1 MISGSGSI
9 YFFLSNFSYRVYHL
23 LVGLSIQSWSR
34 DNRIDI
40 QVAHSGTPWSIV
52 FEAEVSIEE
61 WCDFPVLLVQA
72 WLFRKGHLS
81 PSWHRGDGR
90 SLWGNNGKHQATIGW
105 IMCLNYWIN
114 MDKIIY
120 KKNNS
125 TTGWIMTVHLDCL
138 IFVSCFFYVFLVGKQ
153 MEEFEQRI
161 SRCHHL

>member
-1 MISGSGSI
+1 MFGICHPFPWTWPWKNPPVPLEFEPPCHWNAWLVAIHCRHACIIHISLQLQKGWFQAQVVFIS
-9 YFFLSNFSYRVYHL
+9 FFPTSPRVHHL
-23 LVGLSIQSWSR
+23 LVGLLIQSWSR

-105 IMCLNYWIN
+105 IMCLNYWI
-114 MDKIIY
+114 K
-120 KKNNS
+120 
-125 TTGWIMTVHLDCL
+125 
-138 IFVSCFFYVFLVGKQ
+138 
-153 MEEFEQRI
+153 
-161 SRCHHL
+161 